1 MEKAVSRRI
10 GGAALALAA
19 LLLGLQGALARPMH
33 MLESYPAADGV
44 VDGRN
49 AQYFVRFDGPV
60 DHRAAHLVITR
71 DGQTVET
78 LNALLDSAPEVLFA
92 SAPRLPPGAYELHW
106 SAKSMPDGEA
116 TEGSL
121 RFTVKR

>member
-10 GGAALALAA
+10 GGAGLALAS
-19 LLLGLQGALARPMH
+19 LLLGLHGAFARQMH
-33 MLESYPAADGV
+33 MLESYPAADAV

-106 SAKSMPDGEA
+106 SVRSTPDGEV

-121 RFTVKR
+121 RFTVR

>member
-1 MEKAVSRRI
+1 VQKAVSRSI
-10 GGAALALAA
+10 GGASLALAS
-19 LLLGLQGALARPMH
+19 LLVGLHGAVARQMH
-33 MLESYPAADGV
+33 MVESYPVADAV

-49 AQYFVRFDGPV
+49 AQYSVRFDGPV
-60 DHRAAHLVITR
+60 DHRSARLQITR

-78 LNALLDSAPEVLFA
+78 LNALLDSAPEVLYA

-106 SAKSMPDGEA
+106 SVKSTPDGEV

-121 RFTVKR
+121 HFTVQR